1 MVAKTES
8 EFESKTA
15 KERSDYMKDNQ
26 DKVTML
32 SPVNFHMLFQIYKAA
47 CKSDPRYNEFVKR
60 YTSKKKKK

>member
-8 EFESKTA
+8 VFDTKTA
-15 KERSDYMKDNQ
+15 KQRSAYVKDNQ

-47 CKSDPRYNEFVKR
+47 CKSDPRYNEMVKR
-60 YTSKKKKK
+60 YTFKKKK

>member
-8 EFESKTA
+8 VFESKTA
-15 KERSDYMKDNQ
+15 KERSDYIKDNQ

-47 CKSDPRYNEFVKR
+47 CKGDPRYNEMVKR
-60 YTSKKKKK
+60 YSFKKKKK

>member
-1 MVAKTES
+1 MVAKIENV
-8 EFESKTA
+8 FESKTA
-15 KERSDYMKDNQ
+15 KERSDFAKDNPG
-26 DKVTML
+26 VML